1 MNDMISTTNIVETVS
16 CGQISYGERKVSRA
30 SKKLVANGL
39 LLLGGVI
46 CLSRGHSSLG
56 AKVVLAYILTK
67 LSKRADAP
75 GGQIEGRNCTT

>member
-1 MNDMISTTNIVETVS
+1 MISKANIIATES
-16 CGQISYGERKVSRA
+16 CGQISSGERKLSRA
-30 SKKLVANGL
+30 SKKLMANGL

-67 LSKRADAP
+67 LSKRADAH
-75 GGQIEGRNCTT
+75 GGQIEKA